1 MFLCIGS
8 KKSNPLAKPQK
19 KTHMAMM
26 ANYEKMRNLRW
37 PCEHHDMTRS
47 LAKPQKM
54 THMAMMANYDQVID
68 CYAQA

>member
-1 MFLCIGS
+1 
-8 KKSNPLAKPQK
+8 
-19 KTHMAMM
+19 MAMM
-26 ANYEKMRNLRW
+26 VKMTQMAMMVNYEKVRNLRW